1 MEASQALADALA
13 KPEKPKATLWAISN
27 ELLALGEK
35 IAENQGELTSEIEAE
50 LDALEGAFE
59 AKAEAV
65 YLFAKD
71 ATLEAEKAK
80 AGREHMQDME
90 RYWLN
95 KARGLKSYLLA
106 VMERHGRDRVQT
118 FRAKFSRVQSPPS
131 YRWTGDNYEDI
142 PLPFRRTKTVI
153 TLDVDAVKRAIAE
166 GVAVPAEIV
175 IERGHHIR

>member
-1 MEASQALADALA
+1 MEASEALAMSLA
-13 KPEKPKATLWAISN
+13 KPEKPKPTLWAISN

-35 IAENQGELTSEIEAE
+35 IAENQGEITSEIEAE

-71 ATLEAEKAK
+71 ASLEAEKAK
-80 AGREHMQDME
+80 AGKEHMQDME

-95 KARGLKSYLLA
+95 KARGLKWYLLN

-131 YRWTGDNYEDI
+131 YRWNGDDYADI
-142 PLPFRRTKTVI
+142 PVQFRRTKIVH
-153 TLDVDAVKRAIAE
+153 TLDVDAVKRAIVE
-166 GVAVPAEIV
+166 GVAIPAEIV
-175 IERGHHIR
+175 VERGHHIR